1 MSVRTSSEIIG
12 RNDWL
17 RIKRLKTFLWTSIYV
32 CSNIDFAIS
41 DSNFLAVDL
50 WNTLCQ
56 NALWKWTGE
65 MQIQKII
72 SKEFLDSHY
81 TFFFHR
87 QKKYIYL
94 WKRCTK
100 IKRTKGTTIT
110 ATRAPHK
117 EGKAPIKTK
126 RTTGKKRPNL
136 ATRTLLN
143 LKNQP
148 TENRENPKPNLSK
161 K

>member
-1 MSVRTSSEIIG
+1 MSVRTSSEIVG

-56 NALWKWTGE
+56 NALRKWTGE
-65 MQIQKII
+65 MQIQK
-72 SKEFLDSHY
+72 SSHRSFWILI
-81 TFFFHR
+81 TLFFSR
-87 QKKYIYL
+87 QKKYINL
-94 WKRCTK
+94 WKRYTK

-110 ATRAPHK
+110 ATRDPHK
-117 EGKAPIKTK
+117 KGKAPIKTK
-126 RTTGKKRPNL
+126 RTTGKKRSNL
-136 ATRTLLN
+136 ATRTPLN

-148 TENRENPKPNLSK
+148 TANRENPKPNLSK